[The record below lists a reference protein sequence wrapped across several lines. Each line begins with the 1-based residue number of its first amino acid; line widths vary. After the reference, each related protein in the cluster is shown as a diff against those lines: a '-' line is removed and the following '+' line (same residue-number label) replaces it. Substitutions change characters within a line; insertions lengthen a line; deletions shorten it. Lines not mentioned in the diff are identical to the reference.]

1 MRLSSGVV
9 VLAAL
14 SAVRLRVAL
23 AAPCPN
29 DCSGHGLCDSQ
40 TRKCSCF
47 DGYRGY
53 DCRYRN
59 CPFGPQWF
67 GYAHATDRVHD
78 VQTECS
84 SSGECNRNTG
94 ECECL
99 PLFDGFACQYLKCAS
114 DCSGHGRCM
123 SMREAAAEVN
133 GFSLLRKVLYDE
145 PWDADVLRGC
155 VCDPEWEG
163 YDCSQRRCPRGDD
176 PLTAGQSD
184 EVQLLSCSCP
194 NDECVGDM
202 TLSFY
207 GQASPRINATS
218 VLSVAA
224 EQPDTLA
231 SGLARGES
239 VEAKLETI
247 RPLDGVLV
255 EPNATDGPIGW
266 HGSAPLCA
274 PASQGGAVSR
284 ITFNEHGGDVPALEV
299 TSAVFGRDNVTG
311 ALVAAN
317 VTLMHDGQGGSV
329 RGSTEYEVCSGRG
342 VCDHLLGDCLCFD
355 NYFASDGDGQPGSR
369 ADCGFASVNISD
381 CPNVLDRCSAR
392 GVCDSQRVINGSLL
406 VVDDY
411 APFVNETFLY
421 KCNCYHGYEGGDCSI
436 QSCPMAPAWFDE
448 ASSDNTAHA
457 LAPCSNMG
465 HCDGVTGQC
474 ICRPG
479 FTGEA
484 CERMECPKD
493 RSGVEC
499 GGRGRCLTLREA
511 ASKAVR
517 HGWRQ
522 GQDEVQVVSC
532 SLSDTESFVLE
543 LNHHQTFP
551 IRANASEA
559 SVRSLL
565 EELPT
570 VGFVQVT
577 FRPGPVACLATGN
590 EIRIQFI
597 SHDVDTPQLVA
608 TSPAGV
614 ANAQLTV
621 ETVQNGNRITYGE
634 TQGDMKRWD
643 ANKITLCD
651 CDGRPNYNMTRP
663 IDATYDEA
671 SAGTAF
677 TGYTG
682 AGFDSA
688 LDLGRFVGLTCSE
701 RPCPHGPDPLGGT
714 EALGQLETQTISCKS
729 PTLAGGNNVSVITL
743 SHMGVSTTPLAI
755 NTTQPELKLAL
766 ERLASVGVVDVA
778 MSDGALCT
786 ATGAQTNVT
795 FLTEFGDL
803 PLIRASV
810 SSGEFG
816 EIDIAEAVKGTR
828 ENVECNRQGICDK
841 ATGLCHCFSHR
852 VSGDGAQSPGRRGD
866 CGGLD
871 HLFTDGA

>member
-1 MRLSSGVV
+1 
-9 VLAAL
+9 
-14 SAVRLRVAL
+14 
-23 AAPCPN
+23 
-29 DCSGHGLCDSQ
+29 
-40 TRKCSCF
+40 
-47 DGYRGY
+47 
-53 DCRYRN
+53 
-59 CPFGPQWF
+59 
-67 GYAHATDRVHD
+67 
-78 VQTECS
+78 
-84 SSGECNRNTG
+84 
-94 ECECL
+94 
-99 PLFDGFACQYLKCAS
+99 
-114 DCSGHGRCM
+114 M

-436 QSCPMAPAWFDE
+436 RECWPWLPWPLCTPPPALPWRARPDRSPSFSLEFAGPIPARARCGVRAPSRRSPRGRHAIGFCLTLVALALATVPCLSGILACRPPPPAESCPMAPAWFDE

-778 MSDGALCT
+778 MSDVSQPCCEPSPVCRPAAGLGRPETRARGHAMPRDCPAPTGQCLVPRPALLGFWF
-786 ATGAQTNVT
+786 AGSALHGHGSADQRHIPDGVR
-795 FLTEFGDL
+795 G
-803 PLIRASV
+803 PAS
-810 SSGEFG
+810 
-816 EIDIAEAVKGTR
+816 DP
-828 ENVECNRQGICDK
+828 RQRQ
-841 ATGLCHCFSHR
+841 FRR
-852 VSGDGAQSPGRRGD
+852 VRRD
-866 CGGLD
+866 
-871 HLFTDGA
+871 